1 MRVKEFV
8 MLMSGLVLAGIAHA
22 QTGPATPQS
31 GSTFNPAPET
41 RSAPNPPPDFRP
53 RPAFKGKWNGPTKV
67 IIPGPGPQLGQSMG
81 DYFANLV
88 SGDRKPIKRHVLVLG
103 GSRGFHH
110 DSVTSAMASI
120 FQSGKSTGW
129 WDAEFATDYSLVN
142 AGGGQ
147 KMNAGFQPKG
157 LKDFDAVVVAGASG
171 DWGLSDDQKA
181 ALISFVR
188 DEGKGLVVIHAGLNA
203 NSNWQDYVDMVGGEM
218 TGHPFNTPDKVLV
231 PFKIINESPDFP
243 AVSHLPRS
251 FRKQDELYAI
261 KNWDRSD
268 VNVLLRLDTSDLDT
282 KSIESQLPPD
292 LDIPVA
298 WTKRY
303 GKGRVFV
310 SSIGHHAEAFD
321 DPDVVKMYAEAVK
334 WSLGLTEGDE
344 RPHVRR

>member
-1 MRVKEFV
+1 MRAMRTA
-8 MLMSGLVLAGIAHA
+8 MLAAAVLTTAAADA
-22 QTGPATPQS
+22 QTSPTA
-31 GSTFNPAPET
+31 PAPVRAQT
-41 RSAPNPPPDFRP
+41 DRAAPPPAMRP
-53 RPAFKGKWNGPTKV
+53 RPAFKGKWNGPTKFV
-67 IIPGPGPQLGQSMG
+67 IPGPGPRPGQSMA
-81 DYFANLV
+81 DYFASL

-142 AGGGQ
+142 AGGGK
-147 KMNAGFQPKG
+147 KMNAGFQPQG
-157 LKDFDAVVVAGASG
+157 LKDFDAVVIAGASG
-171 DWGLSDDQKA
+171 DWGLTDEQKA

-203 NSNWQDYVDMVGGEM
+203 NSNWQDYIDMVGGEM

-231 PFKIINESPDFP
+231 PFKLINEAPDFP

-251 FRKQDELYAI
+251 FRKQDELYVI
-261 KNWDRSD
+261 KNWDRNE

-292 LDIPVA
+292 LDIPIA

-321 DPDVVKMYAEAVK
+321 DPDIVRMYSEGVK
-334 WSLGLTEGDE
+334 WSLGLTDGDE
-344 RPHVRR
+344 RPHARR